1 MIDGFYTVCLR
12 KCKSTAFLIFATPI
26 LICAQNLSNRFFSS
40 GYEIVVDVLP
50 GNDIFY
56 SHTYDKGIS
65 IYSLAEVFQVE
76 PEKVLRINKFN
87 PTQPNNDGK
96 IVKIPVR
103 KDLLIT
109 NPSDK
114 RKEIQYLPV
123 YYQVKKGES
132 LYRISRQ
139 YFDTDVTSL
148 LSINHKEN
156 QDIKVGEKLL
166 VAWWP
171 VRNSKKTE
179 PLKTKPNPVKTTTKG
194 QNKHEVLVPEPKKET
209 RENLSADDH
218 VPIVKYY
225 LSDVIGMWDRASMES
240 KSYFVLH
247 DEARP
252 GTMMD
257 VYNPMLKKHIKAK
270 VLGKIPT
277 GTYHDDIAIII
288 SSAIAKDLGI
298 LDVRFKVNIKFEK

>member
-12 KCKSTAFLIFATPI
+12 KCKSTVFLIFVVPI
-26 LICAQNLSNRFFSS
+26 LICGQNLSNRFFSS

-56 SHTYDKGIS
+56 SHTYDKGIT
-65 IYSLAEVFQVE
+65 IYNLAEVFQVD

-87 PTQPNNDGK
+87 PTTPINDGK

-109 NPSDK
+109 NPAEKMKSG
-114 RKEIQYLPV
+114 QYLPV
-123 YYQVKKGES
+123 YYTAKKGES
-132 LYRISRQ
+132 LYRISKQ
-139 YFDTDVTSL
+139 YFDTDVSTL
-148 LSINHKEN
+148 LLLNNKEG
-156 QDIKVGEKLL
+156 QDIKTGEKLL
-166 VAWWP
+166 IAWLP
-171 VRNSKKTE
+171 VIKSKKTE
-179 PLKTKPNPVKTTTKG
+179 PVKNPVYSVKPNAKSNNT
-194 QNKHEVLVPEPKKET
+194 QEILAIEPKNEPKEK
-209 RENLSADDH
+209 LSADDH
-218 VPIVKYY
+218 VTIVKYY
-225 LSDVIGMWDRASMES
+225 LSDVIGMWDRSSMES

-257 VYNPMLKKHIKAK
+257 IYNPMLKKHIKAK
-270 VLGKIPT
+270 VLGKIPS
-277 GTYHDDIAIII
+277 GTYHDDITIII

>member
-1 MIDGFYTVCLR
+1 MIQGFYSRYLR
-12 KCKSTAFLIFATPI
+12 KCKSTAFLIFAMPN

-109 NPSDK
+109 NPSKK
-114 RKEIQYLPV
+114 RKEVQYIPL

-132 LYRISRQ
+132 LYRISTQ
-139 YFDTDVTSL
+139 YFDTDVSSL
-148 LSINHKEN
+148 ISINHKDN
-156 QDIKVGEKLL
+156 LDIKTGEKLL
-166 VAWWP
+166 VAWFP
-171 VRNSKKTE
+171 LRNIKKTE
-179 PLKTKPNPVKTTTKG
+179 PSKSHPYPVKATPKA
-194 QNKHEVLVPEPKKET
+194 QSKQEVLVPEPKKET
-209 RENLSADDH
+209 MDKLTEEDPIS
-218 VPIVKYY
+218 IVKYY
-225 LSDVIGMWDRASMES
+225 LSDVIGMWDRTSIES

-257 VYNPMLKKHIKAK
+257 VYNPMLKKHIRAK
-270 VLGKIPT
+270 VLGKIPL
-277 GTYHDDIAIII
+277 GTYQEDIALII